1 MSRNYSEGLT
11 KSMIF
16 QLPSEGEITGLSP
29 SQDLAKF
36 SYVDGG
42 AMRLFKINDLRLS
55 FGEHNCIVYGE
66 VSAKLFI
73 RLSESWLHYS
83 LAELSN

>member
-29 SQDLAKF
+29 SQDLAK
-36 SYVDGG
+36 VG
-42 AMRLFKINDLRLS
+42 
-55 FGEHNCIVYGE
+55 
-66 VSAKLFI
+66 FI
-73 RLSESWLHYS
+73 IRSRNS
-83 LAELSN
+83 LTRRSKNIQQ